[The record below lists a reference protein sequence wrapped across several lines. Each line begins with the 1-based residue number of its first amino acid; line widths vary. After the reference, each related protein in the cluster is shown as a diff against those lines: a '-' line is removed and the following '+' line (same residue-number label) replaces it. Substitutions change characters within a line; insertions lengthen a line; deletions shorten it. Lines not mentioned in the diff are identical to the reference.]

1 MAQRIPQI
9 QRFIQAINQSLTVN
23 SWTQRELCEQMGI
36 TIGSMSKYL
45 AGKVDPNDVKF
56 RVQAALARTLGLTA
70 DSLFHFY
77 ESGEYHS
84 AITLADV
91 QEYLRTQVQSTDLPA
106 ILKDVADASARL
118 NGQTVLSESEN
129 NKIEP
134 LPQVYNEEEA
144 NQLSQQAMVHFRE
157 CAQVEMLTPKEAWQQ
172 LKLHAQAEGM
182 TTHQIERFRE
192 VVSGWD
198 VWNAE
203 EVNALAP
210 YGEFGAP
217 GRALRRLSGSVAIK
231 TLAVPGSGGA
241 VVTVQSGL

>member
-1 MAQRIPQI
+1 MEQRSPQI

-91 QEYLRTQVQSTDLPA
+91 QEYLRTQAQSADLPA
-106 ILKDVADASARL
+106 ILKDVADACARL
-118 NGQTVLSESEN
+118 SGQAASPDTEAKKV
-129 NKIEP
+129 EP
-134 LPQVYNEEEA
+134 PRLWSDEEA
-144 NQLSQQAMVHFRE
+144 KQLSQQAMAYFRE
-157 CAQVEMLTPKEAWQQ
+157 CAQVEMLSPKEAWEQ
-172 LKLHAQAEGM
+172 LKVHAQAEGM

-192 VVSGWD
+192 IVSGWD
-198 VWNAE
+198 TWSAE

-217 GRALRRLSGSVAIK
+217 GRALRRLSGGGEVEM
-231 TLAVPGSGGA
+231 LAVPGSGGA
-241 VVTVQSGL
+241 VVTVQSGD